1 MANLY
6 FFIIGTSLFLLAL
19 TLTISR
25 LKLRFSAERVKGVV
39 IDHAIRNKAGI
50 ATSGDRCAQIC
61 YVLKGETKNFS
72 DHNNAVSRFYRK
84 NQQIELL
91 IDKHNP
97 NRIMV
102 NSFFAL
108 FSPSLALLFFSV
120 LLLCMASR

>member
-1 MANLY
+1 MY
-6 FFIIGTSLFLLAL
+6 FYIIGTSLALLAL
-19 TLTISR
+19 TLTASR
-25 LKLRFSAERVKGVV
+25 VKLWFTAKRVKGIVV
-39 IDHAIRNKAGI
+39 DHVIRNKAGV
-50 ATSGDRCAQIC
+50 ATSGTRCAQIC
-61 YVLKGETKNFS
+61 YVLKGETKNFI

-91 IDKHNP
+91 LDKHNP

-102 NSFFAL
+102 NGFFAL